1 MSTQAR
7 LGSRAVLGRYRLET
21 VCLGVTGSLC
31 ALMLAAD
38 LAVSHGHV
46 LFTLDDPY
54 IHLALAERLASSGH
68 YGLNAGE
75 VAAPAS
81 SILYPFLLVPL
92 LWAGLGP
99 ASALLVCLAATVATV
114 LLLCAVLRESG
125 YRLDQLPAL
134 ALAGIAAGWTL
145 AFDIPGLALTGMEH
159 SLHVALSLACLLG
172 LLRVLQG
179 GRLWWVLPPAAA
191 LLPLVRYEGA
201 SLWLVCC
208 LVLACRRHFV
218 AALIAFVPA
227 LAGLSAFSLFLVRN
241 GLPPLPSSV
250 LAKAGF
256 GMLGAHSAAGNAR
269 AIVLN
274 TIAVNVTQ
282 AGFIPLCFIAAINLA
297 VFAVPSQ
304 RRLLGSAI
312 LPLTGAA
319 LCCAHLLAGK
329 LGGVGR
335 YEVYAELFG
344 AVTALV
350 AWSGVLAP
358 ALARGRPVTLVVA
371 ALLPMALLGNAVRV
385 QMDGP
390 AAAADLYA
398 QQYQMRRF
406 ALAFWHRPI
415 GVNDLGEVSY
425 GNPDYVLDYAGLGSD
440 AARVARSLAADPDW
454 MDALATQHQVGLV
467 IIFPA
472 WFPQVPQGW
481 QEMARLHLLVR
492 NVIAGAPTVSF
503 YATGA
508 TAAAQLAP
516 LLPQFAAGLPASAEL
531 EIEPKKAG
539 GFAPSTPTRGR
550 PPGLP

>member
-1 MSTQAR
+1 MTPGV
-7 LGSRAVLGRYRLET
+7 LLSRAALGRARPEI
-21 VCLGVTGSLC
+21 VWLGVTGGLC
-31 ALMLAAD
+31 ALLIAAD
-38 LAVSHGHV
+38 LAMTHGHV

-54 IHLALAERLASSGH
+54 IHLALAERLAQSGQ

-92 LWAGLGP
+92 LWAGFGP
-99 ASALLVCLAATVATV
+99 AAALLICLAATAATV

-125 YRLDQLPAL
+125 YRLEDLPAISV
-134 ALAGIAAGWTL
+134 AVIAAGWVL

-159 SLHVALSLACLLG
+159 ALHVALSLACLLG
-172 LLRVLQG
+172 LLRLVQG

-191 LLPLVRYEGA
+191 LLPLVRYEGVG
-201 SLWLVCC
+201 LWLICC
-208 LVLACRRHFV
+208 AVLAWRRFWV

-227 LAGLSAFSLFLVRN
+227 LAGLSAFSLFLVRH

-256 GMLGAHSAAGNAR
+256 GMLGAHGAAGNAR
-269 AIVLN
+269 AILLN
-274 TIAVNVTQ
+274 TISFNVSQ
-282 AGFIPLCFIAAINLA
+282 PGFAPLCLIAAINLA
-297 VFAVPSQ
+297 VFAVPGRW
-304 RRLLGSAI
+304 RRPGCLI

-319 LCCAHLLAGK
+319 LCCAHLVAGK

-335 YEVYAELFG
+335 YEVYAELCG

-350 AWSGVLAP
+350 AWSPVLAP
-358 ALARGRPVTLVVA
+358 YLARGGAVPVVLA
-371 ALLPMALLGNAVRV
+371 ALLPMALLGNAVRA

-390 AAAADLYA
+390 YAAADIYA

-440 AARVARSLAADPDW
+440 AARVARSLATGPDW
-454 MDALATQHQVGLV
+454 MGELALRHQVGLV
-467 IIFPA
+467 MIFPA

-481 QEMARLHLLVR
+481 REMARLQLLVP
-492 NVIAGAPTVSF
+492 NVIAGGPTVSF

-508 TAAAQLAP
+508 DAAGLLAP
-516 LLPQFAAGLPASAEL
+516 LLPAFAAGLPGSARL
-531 EIEPKKAG
+531 DILG
-539 GFAPSTPTRGR
+539 GGGQVPAD
-550 PPGLP
+550 